1 MNVKSI
7 FKAII
12 AGGTIIGGAILGLEA
27 KKGFTKPLPE
37 EDEPLDENVA
47 EEVTET
53 ADDPAEE
60 EAEEDETAEVPED

>member
-37 EDEPLDENVA
+37 EDEPLNENVA
-47 EEVTET
+47 EET
-53 ADDPAEE
+53 AEEPAEE
-60 EAEEDETAEVPED
+60 TEEDETAEEAED